1 MHDLPRRPAPNM
13 HVLVTYIQY
22 LFQMSVES
30 QGAEHPEVATRLN
43 SLALLLASDGRVQEA
58 EDLHRQ

>member
-1 MHDLPRRPAPNM
+1 
-13 HVLVTYIQY
+13 
-22 LFQMSVES
+22 MSVDA

-43 SLALLLASDGRVQEA
+43 SLALLLASDGKVEEA